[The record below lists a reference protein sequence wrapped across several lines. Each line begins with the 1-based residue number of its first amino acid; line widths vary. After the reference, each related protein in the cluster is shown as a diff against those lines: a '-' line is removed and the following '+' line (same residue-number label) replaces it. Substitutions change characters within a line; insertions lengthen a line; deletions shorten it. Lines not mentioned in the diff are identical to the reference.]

1 MSDEKTKNKE
11 KQLLEMVETFAEEYI
26 DDEYKELSNKLV
38 KKLGR
43 KHDVPFKRGNLE
55 IWASAVIY
63 ALGQINFLF
72 DKSFEPYLTPDD
84 ICDYFNTKKSTVSTK
99 AKKIRDTVNL
109 GHYDKEFSTNR
120 MLENNPLRD
129 MVITED
135 GLIIPKSEL
144 MNFEENNVTPANL
157 IAENLEM
164 DEEEYINELKNFI
177 VERNGNEID
186 NYDLNNF
193 IDILRTP
200 MPKKYAEECLKSIF
214 GNKIS
219 LNIDLDEDI
228 DLFDDYVINGNN
240 PLETIDDYEE
250 AIDLFRS
257 TKGKEY
263 FKEHKGD
270 FWSLLETRPFMSHL
284 LKYSMLL
291 WNDGETEKSVDQ
303 LKYMLELN
311 PGDNQGIR
319 YILINRLLELNRLN
333 EVIKLLEF
341 YDEEDSATW
350 EFSKLLLSI
359 KTKQEKKLIKTL
371 YHKAVDSNKYVVP
384 YLINKKKIPKQMPE
398 YYGMGD
404 ENEAI
409 IYVDL
414 AFKPWNND
422 KTAIETLKEMY

>member
-109 GHYDKEFSTNR
+109 GHHDKEFSTNR

-177 VERNGNEID
+177 VERNGRN
-186 NYDLNNF
+186 
-193 IDILRTP
+193 
-200 MPKKYAEECLKSIF
+200 
-214 GNKIS
+214 
-219 LNIDLDEDI
+219 
-228 DLFDDYVINGNN
+228 
-240 PLETIDDYEE
+240 
-250 AIDLFRS
+250 
-257 TKGKEY
+257 
-263 FKEHKGD
+263 
-270 FWSLLETRPFMSHL
+270 
-284 LKYSMLL
+284 
-291 WNDGETEKSVDQ
+291 
-303 LKYMLELN
+303 
-311 PGDNQGIR
+311 
-319 YILINRLLELNRLN
+319 
-333 EVIKLLEF
+333 
-341 YDEEDSATW
+341 
-350 EFSKLLLSI
+350 
-359 KTKQEKKLIKTL
+359 
-371 YHKAVDSNKYVVP
+371 
-384 YLINKKKIPKQMPE
+384 
-398 YYGMGD
+398 
-404 ENEAI
+404 
-409 IYVDL
+409 
-414 AFKPWNND
+414 
-422 KTAIETLKEMY
+422 